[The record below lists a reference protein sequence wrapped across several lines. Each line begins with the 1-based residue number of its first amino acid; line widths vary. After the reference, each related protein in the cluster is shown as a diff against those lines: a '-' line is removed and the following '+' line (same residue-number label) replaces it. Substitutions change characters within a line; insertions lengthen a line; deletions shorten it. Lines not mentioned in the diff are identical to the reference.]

1 MIYSFASGEMG
12 LCVNCIEKSPPRR
25 RCESFVMPA
34 FIAFDMEPT
43 PEIAATPKIRHVIK
57 MRKLEMPPLRS
68 RNASLIGIL
77 NILKNTTDA
86 LY

>member
-1 MIYSFASGEMG
+1 
-12 LCVNCIEKSPPRR
+12 
-25 RCESFVMPA
+25 MPA

-43 PEIAATPKIRHVIK
+43 PEIAATPKIRHAIK